1 MQSTIV
7 RLSNPVTFPAQYEAV
22 CTEFLAAYW
31 EGRRWEMEQEFG
43 LYNMPIA
50 VPAVEVLAR
59 EKPADMPPAIHL
71 ASTFFA
77 EGLAYIARAAAGELQ
92 RTSETADEV
101 YEACQSLAERLFAVP
116 GLGASYTIPEEFWQ
130 APIGQMVALA
140 FIWLE
145 GDELIT
151 ISEAARLSGKTI
163 STISSRVK
171 RGTLRSYADPSAPN
185 PRRAGRLV
193 RRRDVEAK

>member
-1 MQSTIV
+1 MQSIV
-7 RLSNPVTFPAQYEAV
+7 RLSKPVTFPEQYAAT

-50 VPAVEVLAR
+50 VPSIEVMER

-77 EGLAYIARAAAGELQ
+77 AGLAYIAKAAAGELQ
-92 RTSETADEV
+92 RTSETADEM
-101 YEACQSLAERLFAVP
+101 YAACQSLAERLFAVP

-151 ISEAARLSGKTI
+151 ISEAARLSGKSI
-163 STISSRVK
+163 STISSRIK
-171 RGTLRSYADPSAPN
+171 CGALRSYPDPQAAN

-193 RRRDVEAK
+193 RRSDVMP